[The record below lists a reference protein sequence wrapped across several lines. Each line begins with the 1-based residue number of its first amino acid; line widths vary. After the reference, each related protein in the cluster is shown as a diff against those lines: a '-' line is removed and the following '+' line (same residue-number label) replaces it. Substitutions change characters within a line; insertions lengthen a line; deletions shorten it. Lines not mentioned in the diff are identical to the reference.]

1 MSEIRFKSTKPGSGV
16 YEYTEHVW
24 DISKSLDLHEVL
36 SLPEFKNFEHCA
48 TIVDSNNAAEF
59 LIQVEPKFVNQNFMI
74 YIIETEGKV
83 LKGGK
88 SKNSL
93 DNRSYSAGTEESWT
107 MRGTPSVTNYTWSQ
121 VFRER
126 LSKGIP
132 INFYGMVCPSM
143 DMTYLSLIGKTFTE
157 KVSPYEKEEKR
168 LNDLLNKLN
177 GKKVIGEGKLL
188 APYKS

>member
-1 MSEIRFKSTKPGSGV
+1 MSEIKFQSTKPGSGV
-16 YEYTEHVW
+16 YEYRKHVW
-24 DISKSLDLHEVL
+24 DISESLDLYEVL

-48 TIVDSNNAAEF
+48 TIVQSNNAAGF
-59 LIQVEPKFVNQNFMI
+59 VIQVEPKFVNQNFMI
-74 YIIETEGKV
+74 YMIETEDRI

-93 DNRSYSAGTEESWT
+93 DTRSYSAGTEESWT
-107 MRGTPSVTNYTWSQ
+107 MRGTPSITNYTWSQ
-121 VFRER
+121 IFRER

-132 INFYGMVCPSM
+132 IKFYGAICSSV
-143 DMTYLSLIGKTFTE
+143 DMTYTSVFGGTFTE

-168 LNDLLNKLN
+168 LNDKLNKLN

-188 APYKS
+188 APFKS